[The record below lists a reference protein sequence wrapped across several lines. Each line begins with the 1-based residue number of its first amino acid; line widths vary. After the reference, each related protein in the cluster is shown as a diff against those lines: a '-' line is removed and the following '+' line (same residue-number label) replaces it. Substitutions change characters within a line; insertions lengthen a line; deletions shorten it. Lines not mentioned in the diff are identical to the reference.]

1 MKYDYK
7 AKVLFAFGVLRE
19 LGDYAGDLQKEA
31 FDALELKSELQENE
45 WCDVMGSS
53 NGKIYAVFADTEA
66 HNFGNFY
73 FKEIDD
79 SHPKYHYFTSK
90 LKEYWDLE

>member
-1 MKYDYK
+1 MKYNYK
-7 AKVLFAFGVLRE
+7 TNHLFSLGVQKE

-31 FDALELKSELQENE
+31 FEELELKNELQENE
-45 WCDVMGSS
+45 WCDVMGSE
-53 NGKIYAVFADTEA
+53 NGKIYAVFGDTEA

-79 SHPKYHYFTSK
+79 SHPKYPYFASK
-90 LKEYWDLE
+90 LKEVFDLE